1 MDPLFNYEINR
12 SYELSLPTYICDN
25 ELIKLWVC
33 CIWQR
38 IKCGF
43 IILLWNR
50 PFLLNYATTN
60 WYGSY
65 SDEPSL
71 WAVFGNVRTTQIAIW
86 QWIKYGSII
95 LLLKY
100 ATRNSYCSYSNHG
113 SIILPRNRS
122 NGSSEVT
129 SNCLILLKYATKN
142 W

>member
-1 MDPLFNYEINR
+1 MDPSFYYEINR

-38 IKCGF
+38 IKCWF

-71 WAVFGNVRTTQIAIW
+71 WAQIAIW

-95 LLLKY
+95 LLL
-100 ATRNSYCSYSNHG
+100 
-113 SIILPRNRS
+113 NRS
-122 NGSSEVT
+122 YGHVSP
-129 SNCLILLKYATKN
+129 CLIVLSYLNMRQGIHIVVIRIMDPSFYHGIEAMDI
-142 W
+142 WGHV